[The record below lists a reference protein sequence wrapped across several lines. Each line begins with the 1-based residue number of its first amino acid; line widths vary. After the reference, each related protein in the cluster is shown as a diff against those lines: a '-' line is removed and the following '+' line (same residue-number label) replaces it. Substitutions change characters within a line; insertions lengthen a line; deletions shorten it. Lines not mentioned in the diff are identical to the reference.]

1 MATAQPADTA
11 LDGLA
16 LIEAQ
21 IRGDLEAAVAILD
34 SADTQAVASWLA
46 RTCALLLESVSPDPL
61 AALALLWIA
70 ATPGE
75 VPGRFRT
82 MCGG

>member
-1 MATAQPADTA
+1 MATSQPADTQ

-21 IRGDLEAAVAILD
+21 IKGDLPASVAILD

-46 RTCALLLESVSPDPL
+46 RIAALLLQSVSPDPL
-61 AALALLWIA
+61 SAIALLRVVAMPGA
-70 ATPGE
+70 ATDE
-75 VPGRFRT
+75 
-82 MCGG
+82 